1 MRLPVPGSMY
11 KMIADENANN
21 RYANNRQ
28 IIFTSLKKFSMKE
41 VLDLGVINLTP
52 LSKFIINK
60 IIKTYEFCLNIRK
73 IL

>member
-60 IIKTYEFCLNIRK
+60 IIKTYEFCLKIRK